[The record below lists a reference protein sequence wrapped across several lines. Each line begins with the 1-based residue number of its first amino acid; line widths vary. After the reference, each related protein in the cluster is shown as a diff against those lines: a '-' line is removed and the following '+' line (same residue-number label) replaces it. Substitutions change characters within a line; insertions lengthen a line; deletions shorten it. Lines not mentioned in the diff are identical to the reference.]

1 MVSALFRIID
11 ALEKAGIQ
19 ERQGLLG
26 AVEGWNGL
34 GG

>member
-19 ERQGLLG
+19 KRQGLLG
-26 AVEGWNGL
+26 AVEG
-34 GG
+34 